1 MSFHDITQRVID
13 RGGFWYAAH
22 ITSDNGVLKGK
33 HNNLWKSDKLVAAQI
48 PSKNEV
54 NPNYI
59 NILKTKTLIIKRKLP
74 LLLLMLK
81 TLVNLK
87 I

>member
-48 PSKNEV
+48 PSK
-54 NPNYI
+54 
-59 NILKTKTLIIKRKLP
+59 KMK
-74 LLLLMLK
+74 
-81 TLVNLK
+81 
-87 I
+87 